1 MTYLELVN
9 NVLRRIREEEV
20 TSVSSNTYSKMI
32 GDLVNDAKETVE
44 SAHDWA
50 ALRYTLNINTTA
62 GIFNYVLT
70 GSKNTPK
77 ALTVI
82 NDTTNVFMEY
92 RSSAWFDNKYLVQ
105 EPVSGAPQYYTY
117 NGVDSNGDTQIDI
130 YPKPDKVYDIQF
142 NAVIR
147 GNIIDENGVV
157 IRPYLLTN
165 DGDNLLLPPLPV
177 IHQAV
182 ALATRERGE
191 AGGTTALEYFALA
204 SKYLSDAIA
213 LDAQKHPYETDW
225 YTP

>member
-44 SAHDWA
+44 AAHDWA

-130 YPKPDKVYDIQF
+130 DPKPDKVYDIQF

-165 DGDNLLLPPLPV
+165 DGDNLLLPAMPV